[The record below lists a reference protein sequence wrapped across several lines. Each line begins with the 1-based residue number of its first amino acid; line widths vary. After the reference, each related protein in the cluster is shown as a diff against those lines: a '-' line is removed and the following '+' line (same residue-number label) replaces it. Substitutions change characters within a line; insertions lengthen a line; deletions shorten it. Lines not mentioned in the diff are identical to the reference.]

1 MSKNFMW
8 AAVVVVGILVSCG
21 CASTPKR
28 DLSRMQGTWVG
39 KEIGG
44 EKGEC
49 RTTIEGD
56 TIKFQGAQPQEW
68 YVGTL
73 TLNPKL
79 KPKQAMLL
87 IQTCAFPKYVNQTA
101 KAIYR
106 LEGKSL
112 TIAHN
117 GPGNEAVP
125 TAFKRDL
132 AAQTRAFA
140 FTRQNYP

>member
-1 MSKNFMW
+1 MSKNIMW
-8 AAVVVVGILVSCG
+8 AAGVVVGTLLCCG

-39 KEIGG
+39 HEIGG

-49 RTTIEGD
+49 RMTIEGD

-73 TLNPKL
+73 TLNPKAE
-79 KPKQAMLL
+79 PKQVKLL
-87 IQTCAFPKYVNQTA
+87 IQACAYPKYVNQTA
-101 KAIYR
+101 NAIYR

-112 TIAHN
+112 TLAHN
-117 GPGNEAVP
+117 EPGNEAVP
-125 TAFKRDL
+125 KAFERNVADR
-132 AAQTRAFA
+132 TRAFA
-140 FTRQNYP
+140 FTRP